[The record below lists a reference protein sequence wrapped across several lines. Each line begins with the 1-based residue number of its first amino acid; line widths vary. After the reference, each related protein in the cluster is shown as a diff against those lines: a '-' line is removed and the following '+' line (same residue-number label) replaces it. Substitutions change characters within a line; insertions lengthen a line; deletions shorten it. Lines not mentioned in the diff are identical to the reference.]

1 MKLFPLQIIFVAQPI
16 KFCPCNVLPQLR
28 VQICA
33 DYLRMRCDHGHPH
46 GQVSVKL
53 LKVKAITGFMMLT
66 LEVMPSH
73 LNFHNKMALTFASL
87 KWLTFYFLTGG
98 KAPSPVGKIV
108 FSLFLL

>member
-1 MKLFPLQIIFVAQPI
+1 MKLFLLQIIFVAQSI

-53 LKVKAITGFMMLT
+53 LKAKAITGFMMLT

-87 KWLTFYFLTGG
+87 KMAY
-98 KAPSPVGKIV
+98 I
-108 FSLFLL
+108 LFFDRRKSSKSCW